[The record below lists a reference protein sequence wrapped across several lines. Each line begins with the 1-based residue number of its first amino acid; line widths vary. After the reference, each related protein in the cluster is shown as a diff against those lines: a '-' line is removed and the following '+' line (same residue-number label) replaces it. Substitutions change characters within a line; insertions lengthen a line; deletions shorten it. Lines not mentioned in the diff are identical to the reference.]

1 MTLITKY
8 DVDRAVPNWFG
19 TLAWLEGCGWRVAHG
34 PDITWHWSALSIE
47 LKESPHDNQP
57 AGV

>member
-8 DVDRAVPNWFG
+8 DFHQAVLNSLV
-19 TLAWLEGCGWRVAHG
+19 TLVWLEGPGWRIAHG
-34 PDITWHWSALSIE
+34 PDITWHWPALSIE
-47 LKESPHDNQP
+47 LKESPHDHQP